1 METKEHKIGEVFER
15 KGKKIKIELDNP
27 SRPCSGCYRKVKGKC
42 NAEYLM
48 RNGELEPCT
57 DYRRTDGKDVI
68 FKKIKDMNEENSNK
82 DEHFYIWGVPNRGEE
97 VKELLKN
104 KSINCTL
111 EQDDYSDK
119 NALIYI
125 EDEETISIYSD
136 LEPSLCNLITSNWT
150 EIKLPYKPKDKEFVW
165 AWDND
170 FCVRILGFYSLKNNC
185 LFSFEGKRVGCS
197 YDHYKSYEGEYPQWA
212 KETLAKLEE

>member
-1 METKEHKIGEVFER
+1 MESKEHKIGECFIDGNTLLQTVEFTHCINCFYRPENNCWKHR
-15 KGKKIKIELDNP
+15 GIAG
-27 SRPCSGCYRKVKGKC
+27 PCSS
-42 NAEYLM
+42 L
-48 RNGELEPCT
+48 
-57 DYRRTDGKDVI
+57 DRTDGKDVI
-68 FKKIKDMNEENSNK
+68 FKDINDMNEENSNK
-82 DEHFYIWGVPNRGEE
+82 DEHLYIWGVPNRGDE
-97 VKELLKN
+97 VKELLEN

-125 EDEETISIYSD
+125 EDKATISIYSD
-136 LEPSLCNLITSNWT
+136 LEPSLCKLIASNWT

-170 FCVRILGFYSLKNNC
+170 SCIRILGFYNLKNNC

>member
-1 METKEHKIGEVFER
+1 METKEHKIGECFKDGNALLKTIEF
-15 KGKKIKIELDNP
+15 KGCEKCFYLNKCWKHYEIAG
-27 SRPCSGCYRKVKGKC
+27 PCSS
-42 NAEYLM
+42 L
-48 RNGELEPCT
+48 
-57 DYRRTDGKDVI
+57 DRTDGKDVI
-68 FKKIKDMNEENSNK
+68 FKKIKEMNEENTNK
-82 DEHFYIWGVPNRGEE
+82 DEHFYIWGVPNRGDE

-125 EDEETISIYSD
+125 EDKATISIYSD

-150 EIKLPYKPKDKEFVW
+150 EIKLPYRDKEFVW

-170 FCVRILGFYSLKNNC
+170 SCIRILGFYNLKNNC
-185 LFSFEGKRVGCS
+185 LYSFEGKRVGCS
-197 YDHYKSYEGEYPQWA
+197 YEHNKSYEGEYPQWA
-212 KETLAKLEE
+212 KESLAKLEE